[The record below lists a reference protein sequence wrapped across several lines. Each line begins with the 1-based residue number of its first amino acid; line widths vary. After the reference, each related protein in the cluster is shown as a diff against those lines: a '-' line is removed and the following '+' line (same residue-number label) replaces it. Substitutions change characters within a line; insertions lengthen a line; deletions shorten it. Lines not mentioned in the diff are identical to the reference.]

1 MENQINLKNIYK
13 KSLAIN
19 LIRMGHDLHHTMR
32 NKDNPKYQ
40 VYVMVETPE
49 MIADLLKINELEEKR
64 RNSLY
69 KHKRIMLQL
78 NRKLDNE
85 IPSAI

>member
-1 MENQINLKNIYK
+1 MENQISLKNIYK

-49 MIADLLKINELEEKR
+49 MINDLLRINKQTRINQQLTKI
-64 RNSLY
+64 
-69 KHKRIMLQL
+69 M
-78 NRKLDNE
+78 
-85 IPSAI
+85 PAAI